1 MCFSITDNVSIQVV
15 ALSDKALIPAQFAL
29 MVTKEKEEG
38 ELSDEPEELQEE
50 DSNTLKNDNLSS
62 NFNRPEGS
70 SSTDG
75 GKAKFKTNKVSNY
88 ITFFKLKY
96 F

>member
-1 MCFSITDNVSIQVV
+1 MV

-29 MVTKEKEEG
+29 MVTKEKEG

-62 NFNRPEGS
+62 NFNRPERS